1 MTNIAEAFKEP
12 FISLVDQK
20 VSFDPRLVGSAQA
33 LDMLGRELTAMQRL
47 QEIST
52 QLLVE
57 TEIETLYTKIAEAAA
72 IIMDSG
78 FTSMQMKQERN
89 GEAGLK
95 LLAGKGFDERAGAHW
110 KWVDTY
116 NSTSCAAALARS
128 ERVIIPDVEASPL
141 VAGADLDM
149 FRELGIRSSQSTPLV
164 SRNGKLLGM
173 ISTHWRQPHQ
183 PATQDLRLL
192 DVLARQAADL
202 IERALAGEHTQ
213 LLLREVS
220 HRAKNILAVVQSMA
234 RQTAAGADPETFA
247 EQFSGRLASL
257 AASQELLIKGSE
269 RGVELDELVR
279 IQIAHLRDLI
289 GTRIALNGPVIRL
302 AAGAA
307 QTIGMALHELCTN
320 AVKYGALSGDRG
332 LVTVAWS
339 VTDEAEGACFVMNWH
354 ERDGPQVQQPECRG
368 FGHSV
373 VVRMVE
379 HALDAEVV
387 LDYQPEGL
395 FWQLKAP
402 LTAVTEAGPRPAF
415 AQ

>member
-1 MTNIAEAFKEP
+1 
-12 FISLVDQK
+12 
-20 VSFDPRLVGSAQA
+20 
-33 LDMLGRELTAMQRL
+33 
-47 QEIST
+47 
-52 QLLVE
+52 
-57 TEIETLYTKIAEAAA
+57 
-72 IIMDSG
+72 
-78 FTSMQMKQERN
+78 
-89 GEAGLK
+89 
-95 LLAGKGFDERAGAHW
+95 
-110 KWVDTY
+110 
-116 NSTSCAAALARS
+116 
-128 ERVIIPDVEASPL
+128 
-141 VAGADLDM
+141 
-149 FRELGIRSSQSTPLV
+149 
-164 SRNGKLLGM
+164 
-173 ISTHWRQPHQ
+173 
-183 PATQDLRLL
+183 LL

-202 IERALAGEHTQ
+202 IERTLADEHTQ

-247 EQFSGRLASL
+247 ERFSGRLAGI

-279 IQIAHLRDLI
+279 MQVAHLRDLI
-289 GTRIALNGPVIRL
+289 GIRIALDGPVIRL

-320 AVKYGALSGDRG
+320 AVKYGALSDERG
-332 LVTVAWS
+332 TVAVAWS
-339 VTDEAEGACFVMNWH
+339 VTDEAEGPCFVMSWR
-354 ERDGPQVQQPECRG
+354 ERDGPQVQQPERRG

-402 LTAVTEAGPRPAF
+402 LAAVVETGLRPAF
-415 AQ
+415 TQ